1 MKKMSKTSDQEYLI
15 SHRESYTKHKLTLIT
30 SNNLQGYSL
39 FGFENEWTQIYLL
52 ENIESQDLLLSK
64 NLFVNKF
71 KDINPLMLGVHIL
84 MSCPAR
90 LSFINYFYTQM
101 ASQMLNH

>member
-39 FGFENEWTQIYLL
+39 FGFENE
-52 ENIESQDLLLSK
+52 
-64 NLFVNKF
+64 
-71 KDINPLMLGVHIL
+71 
-84 MSCPAR
+84 
-90 LSFINYFYTQM
+90 
-101 ASQMLNH
+101 